1 MSAISSPQS
10 IEKTHQLQQTGPI
23 KEFTTL
29 LDSLIGAVYNK
40 AEFQKLKSL
49 YNSLP
54 PDLKTKFITH
64 KSKDNNTILHFAAL
78 VKDSGFIHESLSQL
92 PQFERKKC
100 ILSSNGYVTP
110 FNIAT
115 SSYQDK
121 RDIGNAMLRTL
132 SPYEISEIESSPK
145 NYGWNLDD
153 VNSGVYDYAP
163 PLLECPKEYKC

>member
-1 MSAISSPQS
+1 MSTISSPQS
-10 IEKTHQLQQTGPI
+10 IEKKGLQQAGPI

-29 LDSLIGAVYNK
+29 LDSLISDVYNK

-64 KSKDNNTILHFAAL
+64 KSKSNDTILHFAAHA
-78 VKDSGFIHESLSQL
+78 KDSIFIDSILRTL
-92 PQFERKKC
+92 PKFEREKC
-100 ILSSNGYVTP
+100 IFSSNGYVTP

-115 SSYQDK
+115 LTYQDK
-121 RDIGNAMLRTL
+121 KDVGNVMLRTL
-132 SPYEISEIESSPK
+132 SPYEISGIESNPK

-153 VNSGVYDYAP
+153 INPGVYDYAP
-163 PLLECPKEYKC
+163 PVLKCPDEYKC